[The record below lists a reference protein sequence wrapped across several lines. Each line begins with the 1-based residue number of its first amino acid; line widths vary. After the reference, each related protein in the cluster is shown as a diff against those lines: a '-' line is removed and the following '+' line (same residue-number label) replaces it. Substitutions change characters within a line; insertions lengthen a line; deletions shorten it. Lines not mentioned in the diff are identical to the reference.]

1 MIENARKC
9 SGTKRG
15 NEMKSKM
22 LVVSFILSSLV
33 VSTAF
38 AGPYSNQ
45 DAMGRPSANISSI
58 KDEPGGDLPLGSLCG
73 LHMAS
78 LNSDRANEL
87 CQGRNPRYGC
97 PAKFTQRTLGY
108 FEAGGG
114 RRAWMTCVKTSA

>member
-1 MIENARKC
+1 
-9 SGTKRG
+9 
-15 NEMKSKM
+15 MKKII
-22 LVVSFILSSLV
+22 LIVSFVLSSLV

-58 KDEPGGDLPLGSLCG
+58 KDEPGGDLPAGALCG

-78 LNSDRANEL
+78 QGSSRANDR

-97 PAKFTQRTLGY
+97 PANFVRRTLGY

-114 RRAWMTCVKTSA
+114 YRAWVTCVKT